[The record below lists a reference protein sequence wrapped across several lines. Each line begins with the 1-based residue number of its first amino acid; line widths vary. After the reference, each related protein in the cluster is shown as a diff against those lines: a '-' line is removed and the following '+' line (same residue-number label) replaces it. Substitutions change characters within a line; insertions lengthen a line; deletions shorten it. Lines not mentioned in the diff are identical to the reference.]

1 MNIYIFDKDNM
12 PSIEYFKDL
21 KCSPALKQQLLK
33 RHDVLLK
40 NNGKKTTPEELSEKF
55 TCK

>member
-12 PSIEYFKDL
+12 PSIEYFKNL
-21 KCSPALKQQLLK
+21 KCSPTLKQHLLK

-55 TCK
+55 LCK